1 LENMVSTHGRRF
13 FLVLLLSVRLV
24 ASVSLSQFQ
33 EIGGFSDM
41 CLNVWVQHIQGC
53 TYGDFINGNS
63 CSSVCLAGMQDIQ
76 AEVLMACAGAF
87 VSSNTLLGAF
97 LQGEGV
103 AILCPNHNAQGNPQ
117 TSTTQVAT
125 TTTTTSTSAT
135 QQDSQTAQ
143 DTATTMTTTTTTTA
157 ATQQIASTT
166 TSTQTIPSTT
176 TSPSGTS
183 ATTLAISIGAGTQ
196 PSSTTSTSSVTTTTA
211 NPEAKGFGGVG
222 DAFNILGNDG
232 NSRIGQLSLEGISV
246 TMSLAVL
253 IAATIW

>member
-1 LENMVSTHGRRF
+1 MVSTHGRRF
-13 FLVLLLSVRLV
+13 FLVLLLSARHV
-24 ASVSLSQFQ
+24 ASLSLSQFQ

-41 CLNVWVQHIQGC
+41 CLNVWVQDIQGC
-53 TYGDFINGNS
+53 TYRDFINGNS
-63 CSSVCLAGMQDIQ
+63 CSSVCLAGMQVIQ
-76 AEVLMACAGAF
+76 AEVLMACAGAL

-125 TTTTTSTSAT
+125 TTTTSTSAT

-143 DTATTMTTTTTTTA
+143 ETATTMTTTTTTA
-157 ATQQIASTT
+157 VTQQIASTT

-176 TSPSGTS
+176 ASPSDTS

-232 NSRIGQLSLEGISV
+232 NSRIGHLSLEGISV
-246 TMSLAVL
+246 TMCLAVL